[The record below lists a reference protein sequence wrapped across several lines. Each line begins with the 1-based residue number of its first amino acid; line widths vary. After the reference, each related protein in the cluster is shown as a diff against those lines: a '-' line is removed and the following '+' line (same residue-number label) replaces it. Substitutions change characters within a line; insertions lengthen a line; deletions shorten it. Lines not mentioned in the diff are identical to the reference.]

1 MRLFQKF
8 KGGEGKA
15 KAYRISLILIIDLML
30 TVLFFNLM

>member
-8 KGGEGKA
+8 RGDEHKA
-15 KAYRISLILIIDLML
+15 KAFRISLILIIDLTL